1 VPFKAYFEDEH
12 LGGHVLVF
20 SSVTTWWVGDKW
32 YESGAV
38 VLQDKASC
46 FPARVLMEGW
56 DESEGECID
65 AT

>member
-1 VPFKAYFEDEH
+1 M
-12 LGGHVLVF
+12 
-20 SSVTTWWVGDKW
+20 TTWWVGDKW

-56 DESEGECID
+56 EETEGECID